1 MNRLVGVVLVNYQD
15 YAERFLTACR
25 DSLRAQ
31 DYPAASF
38 KIYLVD
44 NASSEKS
51 RAYLHGCYPEAKILE
66 RGDGNYCAANNLGF
80 AEAIKDGC
88 EYLVALNMDT
98 EMKPDWLHKLVLAL
112 EDNTEAAIAQSKI
125 LLYPQTEAEKEN
137 PKINTLGNR
146 LNFLGFGFTSA
157 YREADRE
164 ISAYPEISGYASG
177 CCLMIRRE
185 VFESVGGWDD
195 SYYMYHDDI
204 ELSLKVRLAGYKIVL
219 APQSVVFHK
228 YEFKRSV
235 RMLYYMERN
244 RYLLAFGFYPL
255 RLLIF
260 LAPAFIIMSLGMLAF
275 ALAKGWAPTW
285 FKVWGFF
292 LKPATW
298 INIRQARAR
307 IKWISK
313 VPFSIVAKNLESRI
327 DFSEI
332 NNPLLKYVG
341 NPLLRLYWKGAKKLI

>member
-1 MNRLVGVVLVNYQD
+1 MNRLVGIVLVNYQD

-31 DYPAASF
+31 DYPAANF

-44 NASSEKS
+44 NASSLKS
-51 RAYLHGCYPEAKILE
+51 RTYLRGCYPEAKILE

-80 AEAIKDGC
+80 VEAIKDGC

-98 EMKPDWLHKLVLAL
+98 EMKPDWLSKLVLAL
-112 EDNTEAAIAQSKI
+112 EENLEVGIAQSKI
-125 LLYPQTEAEKEN
+125 LLYPQTEAEREN

-164 ISAYPEISGYASG
+164 ISAYPEIKGYASG
-177 CCLMIRRE
+177 CCLIIRKE
-185 VFESVGGWDD
+185 VFDSVGGWDEG
-195 SYYMYHDDI
+195 YYMYHDDI
-204 ELSLKVRLAGYKIVL
+204 ELSLKVRLAGYKIIL

-244 RYLLAFGFYPL
+244 RYLLTLGFYPL

-275 ALAKGWAPTW
+275 ALVKGWAPTW

-292 LKPATW
+292 LKPRTW
-298 INIRQARAR
+298 INIKKARTR
-307 IKWISK
+307 IKKTSKIS
-313 VPFSIVAKNLESRI
+313 FSIIAENLESQI

-332 NNPLLKYVG
+332 NNPLLKYIG
-341 NPLLRLYWKGAKKLI
+341 NPLLRLYWNSAKKLI